1 MNLFVDCVLE
11 WFICICICIYIY
23 IYIVDIYLHHH
34 HLKGKMFGVEFFV
47 QLSSVNSSQSFRLC
61 KQTPKPPENSCWE
74 FMLPGKVAS
83 SRLRQVSCD

>member
-11 WFICICICIYIY
+11 WFILYVFIYIHCEC
-23 IYIVDIYLHHH
+23 LHHH
-34 HLKGKMFGVEFFV
+34 HLKGKMFGVEFFFV
-47 QLSSVNSSQSFRLC
+47 QLPSAISSQSFRLC
-61 KQTPKPPENSCWE
+61 KQTPKPAENSCWE

>member
-11 WFICICICIYIY
+11 WFICMYIY
-23 IYIVDIYLHHH
+23 IYTLWIFTSSPLEGEDVW
-34 HLKGKMFGVEFFV
+34 GRVFFV

-61 KQTPKPPENSCWE
+61 KQTPNPPQNSCWE